1 MLVKV
6 FAPEFRDQK
15 HIHLKNFFMII
26 PPLVSCLFVCL
37 FVVFIFI
44 YLGSRVSLFSTDCQ
58 TVNFVESSISCKE
71 KMTKKNKQD
80 AAFTDDG
87 FAMGGSIQMT
97 CLIYSKTF
105 TFPEVAR
112 MCNETNGMEIPILL
126 QILISHLR
134 QGVLWSNPSGTNC
147 K

>member
-71 KMTKKNKQD
+71 KMTKKKIGR
-80 AAFTDDG
+80 A
-87 FAMGGSIQMT
+87 S
-97 CLIYSKTF
+97 CR
-105 TFPEVAR
+105 ERV
-112 MCNETNGMEIPILL
+112 
-126 QILISHLR
+126 
-134 QGVLWSNPSGTNC
+134 
-147 K
+147 